1 MRLGLCILRMG
12 GILAVGALSVAPA
25 LAHHSFAM
33 FDQTKEITIS
43 GTVTEWQWTN
53 PHSWL
58 EMEVPSKD
66 GKTTTHWSL
75 ESGSPHT
82 LTRIGWKS
90 KMVKPG
96 DKVVATINPMKDG
109 SNGGALQSIIL
120 ANGQKIGGGGR

>member
-1 MRLGLCILRMG
+1 MRLGL
-12 GILAVGALSVAPA
+12 GILAVGTLAASSA

-33 FDQTKEITIS
+33 FDQTREVTVA

-58 EMEVPSKD
+58 ELDVPSKD
-66 GKTTTHWSL
+66 GKSVAHWSL

-82 LTRIGWKS
+82 LTRLGWKS

-109 SNGGALQSIIL
+109 SNGGALQSIVL
-120 ANGQKIGGGGR
+120 ADGRKIGGGGR